1 MKQKSSSLRLCIYR
15 EEMIE
20 MKPLRQL
27 QQAMFMGVIL
37 FLETACGTLATVPTA
52 TSASLLPAATE
63 IPLSQQVM
71 FTFISFKEEGQAP
84 VYTISAQTP
93 MFADIKDERVQT
105 FNNAVSDLVQH
116 EISYFRKNVLT
127 QMPAHPITSGS
138 SFDAKYAV
146 IFQGGGIWSLKFEF
160 SGYADGAAHPYH
172 YSLTFNY
179 DLEQGKKV
187 SMDELF
193 PTDSDYLATLSRY
206 CIAELS
212 KRDIGFYG
220 GFQQG
225 AEPTPENYRN
235 WNITSNGILI
245 TFDEYQVAPY
255 AAGPQTVTVPYSE
268 LTALINPKG
277 PLAMFPH

>member
-1 MKQKSSSLRLCIYR
+1 
-15 EEMIE
+15 
-20 MKPLRQL
+20 MKPLCQI
-27 QQAMFMGVIL
+27 QQVMFMSILL
-37 FLETACGTLATVPTA
+37 FLQTACSTLAAVPTT
-52 TSASLLPAATE
+52 TSASVPPGVTE
-63 IPLSQQVM
+63 IPLSQRVM
-71 FTFISFKEEGQAP
+71 LTFISFKEEGHAP

-93 MFADIKDERVQT
+93 MFAEIKDERAQT
-105 FNNAVSDLVQH
+105 FNNAVSELVQH
-116 EISYFRKNVLT
+116 EISYFRKNVLA
-127 QMPAHPITSGS
+127 QMPANPVTSGS
-138 SFDAKYAV
+138 SFDAKYVV
-146 IFQGGGIWSLKFEF
+146 IFQGGGIWSLKFDF

-172 YSLTFNY
+172 YSLTLNF
-179 DLEQGKKV
+179 DLEQGKKL

-193 PTDSDYLATLSRY
+193 PADSDYLAALSRY

-255 AAGPQTVTVPYSE
+255 VVGPQTVTVPYGE
-268 LTALINPKG
+268 LTTLINPKG